1 MVSGMAYESLFPA
14 RVGLPA
20 RVGRPSGGRNL
31 LPQARADCRSSP
43 VRFLTCCGGVG
54 EHADA
59 TRPPQA
65 GRSATALLPGWVLIV
80 LVIGGVGV
88 GGRGGPHGLMGWLS
102 TAWLTVVPA
111 AAASGASFFQ
121 LFANTIRALVGNG
134 SS

>member
-1 MVSGMAYESLFPA
+1 VERNPADEWLSCTDVVSGMAYESLF
-14 RVGLPA
+14 PA

-65 GRSATALLPGWVLIV
+65 GRPATALPGWVLIV
-80 LVIGGVGV
+80 LVVGV
-88 GGRGGPHGLMGWLS
+88 GWVSVIVG
-102 TAWLTVVPA
+102 ALT
-111 AAASGASFFQ
+111 
-121 LFANTIRALVGNG
+121 G
-134 SS
+134 SWAGCQQPGSP